1 MAKGR
6 ISDTDFVIFNQQLA
20 SLTKS
25 GLPLSGSLQS
35 LSKEVRSRQFRQ
47 GIEKV
52 RSDVEAGISLSQAV
66 QGRPDVFPELYSQII
81 AAGEKSD
88 NLPEV
93 LFQLAKYSEILA
105 RMRRKVKDAL
115 AYPVTVFIAGILIL
129 SMMTLF
135 VFPNML
141 RSLEIIT
148 EGELGIS
155 AGAASGK
162 GGGIFF
168 WAARML
174 AYHNVAIAVGIG
186 CVVAAA
192 LVAWAVL
199 RSSRG
204 GRILLDRMKLS
215 MPFYGKCR
223 MSGYMLRFSQTL
235 GTVLR
240 SRVPVGDAIYLTAES
255 VGSESLKPAM
265 IRLRKDVEEGARLSE
280 SLKKSGMFPEAA
292 VWILSAGDEKGQLD
306 EALME
311 VSEVYEAE
319 LENATGRMAF
329 WLEVIATTMISVF
342 VAFVVLT
349 VFVPIIKTISVLNA
363 PGE

>member
-1 MAKGR
+1 MAKGK

-25 GLPLSGSLQS
+25 GLPLSRSLQS
-35 LSKEVRSRQFRQ
+35 LSKEVRSRRLRQ

-52 RSDVEAGISLSQAV
+52 KREVEAGIPLSQAV
-66 QGRPDVFPELYSQII
+66 HGRPDVFPELYSRII

-93 LFQLAKYSEILA
+93 LSQLAKYSEILA

-115 AYPVTVFIAGILIL
+115 AYPLTVFIAGIIIL

-141 RSLEIIT
+141 RSLEVIT
-148 EGELGIS
+148 EEAS
-155 AGAASGK
+155 TSPASGAAK
-162 GGGIFF
+162 GTGIFF
-168 WAARML
+168 CAARAL
-174 AYHNVAIAVGIG
+174 AYHNVEIAVGIG

-204 GRILLDRMKLS
+204 GRIFLDRIKLS
-215 MPFYGKCR
+215 LPFYGKCL

-235 GTVLR
+235 ATLLK
-240 SRVPVGDAIYLTAES
+240 SRVPIGDAIYLTGES
-255 VGSESLKPAM
+255 VGSESMKPAM
-265 IRLRKDVEEGARLSE
+265 IRLRKEVEEGTRLSE
-280 SLKKSGMFPEAA
+280 SLKKSRMFPDAA
-292 VWILSAGDEKGQLD
+292 MWILSAGDEKGQLD
-306 EALME
+306 EALTE
-311 VSEVYEAE
+311 VSGVYEAE
-319 LENATGRMAF
+319 LESATGRMAF
-329 WLEVIATTMISVF
+329 WLEVIATGMISLF

-349 VFVPIIKTISVLNA
+349 VFVPIMRTISVISA
-363 PGE
+363 PEE